1 MIINDKLYV
10 INNSSKP
17 TGLVKQQWNQ
27 EKDSKLQSFESF
39 EYELGDAVGSDF
51 DDVHS
56 LPVGWYGQIM
66 WPLQS
71 LKCSIDI
78 QIKFVV
84 SSNRK
89 NFTLAHFFQVNILEK
104 LWNNILIIIMK
115 GNSYDWFW
123 SGTIVQLIMHR
134 FSFECWTVLSI

>member
-56 LPVGWYGQIM
+56 LPVG
-66 WPLQS
+66 
-71 LKCSIDI
+71 
-78 QIKFVV
+78 
-84 SSNRK
+84 
-89 NFTLAHFFQVNILEK
+89 
-104 LWNNILIIIMK
+104 
-115 GNSYDWFW
+115 
-123 SGTIVQLIMHR
+123 
-134 FSFECWTVLSI
+134 